1 MLALVGCAMVG
12 TFIVLIMTRRLSALT
27 ALVLVPVAFAVAAG
41 FGPQLGPMM
50 LEGVRE
56 LAPTGVM
63 LMFAILYF
71 GLMLDAGLFDPVT
84 SWIVRAVRADPLR
97 ITIGTA
103 ALALLV
109 SLDGD
114 GATTYLITATA
125 LLPLYRRLRLDPRI
139 LACLLIMASAV
150 MNLLPWGGPTARAA
164 SALKLDPAVVF
175 LPLLPAMLANAAWVL
190 AVAVW
195 FGLSE
200 RRRLARAA
208 LGEGIADPG
217 AALSPEL
224 ERARA
229 QPG

>member
-1 MLALVGCAMVG
+1 MLALIACAMVG

-27 ALVLVPVAFAVAAG
+27 ALVLVPAAFAILAG
-41 FGPQLGPMM
+41 FGPQTGAMM
-50 LEGVRE
+50 LKGMRE

-84 SWIVRAVRADPLR
+84 TWIVRLVASDPLR
-97 ITIGTA
+97 ITVGTA

-114 GATTYLITATA
+114 GATTYLITTAA
-125 LLPLYRRLRLDPRI
+125 LLPLYQRLRLDPRI

-164 SALKLDPAVVF
+164 SALKLDPAAVF
-175 LPLLPAMLANAAWVL
+175 LPLLPAMLATAAWPAPPSL
-190 AVAVW
+190 EPSRIPATPSARK
-195 FGLSE
+195 LPRTSP
-200 RRRLARAA
+200 RATTPRSARASSCSTW
-208 LGEGIADPG
+208 P
-217 AALSPEL
+217 
-224 ERARA
+224 
-229 QPG
+229 